1 MMIMIHQFKDLIFNL
16 IISLSLWL
24 MIYMPSRTVSSNL
37 PYRRDVFAIPSIEG
51 KFLLWSSHL
60 YNCFWSP
67 QVVVADHQPH
77 SARVLRLR
85 ALTLVV
91 SFYEIE
97 FLCRNMYKTLSY
109 RRFFWNWI
117 NSQYLIIVQQLCL
130 KYIHTNIILCR

>member
-67 QVVVADHQPH
+67 QVSWQ
-77 SARVLRLR
+77 S
-85 ALTLVV
+85 T
-91 SFYEIE
+91 
-97 FLCRNMYKTLSY
+97 CRTQHEY
-109 RRFFWNWI
+109 WD
-117 NSQYLIIVQQLCL
+117 
-130 KYIHTNIILCR
+130 